1 LSSFKESFLLQIVL
15 YFINHLQEKL
25 LSCVENIDEVMKL
38 SIREKLSEL
47 HEDNCVLKLTPLEV
61 EMEQIIN

>member
-1 LSSFKESFLLQIVL
+1 
-15 YFINHLQEKL
+15 
-25 LSCVENIDEVMKL
+25 MKL
-38 SIREKLSEL
+38 SIREKFSEL